1 MTFQSGW
8 LLVKCSFNGLGNGLG
23 GFNKQRYNTIMA
35 TTKRLVIYGICDE
48 HGEVRYVGKTNDV
61 HQRFKTHLAEKVR
74 TYPLYTWLRK
84 QIREGK
90 EVSCKVLSS
99 VIGDWRQLERDM
111 IAQYRADSPRMLNLA
126 DGGDEPFCSL
136 EVRQKIGASIKCP
149 VEVRQANGR
158 KVSAAIQADPVRKRI
173 HYLKLHLSRAL
184 NMGCLQE
191 EVKTKLRYAAAK
203 RPDLFGIWSNI

>member
-1 MTFQSGW
+1 MTLRSGW
-8 LLVKCSFNGLGNGLG
+8 LLVRCGFNGLGNGLG
-23 GFNKQRYNTIMA
+23 GFSEQRYNQIMA
-35 TTKRLVIYGICDE
+35 TTKQLVIYGICDE

-61 HQRFKTHLAEKVR
+61 RQRFKSHLADKVR

-84 QIREGK
+84 QIRERK

-111 IAQYRADSPRMLNLA
+111 IAQYRADNPGMLNLA

-136 EVRQKIGASIKCP
+136 EVRKKNGHKITCP
-149 VEVRQANGR
+149 LEVRQANGR

-184 NMGCLQE
+184 KAGSLPE
-191 EVKTKLRYAAAK
+191 EVKEKLRYAATK
-203 RPDLFGIWSNI
+203 RPDLFGIWNGI